1 MTQAL
6 DLVHYLVEE
15 SPRLHYDT
23 SNVPCMG
30 IEGRCNPGCSGFA
43 DCSGIISDA
52 LAHIG
57 VPEPSRCMWSGSQ
70 YQWIRDHHT
79 EMTVANA
86 VLRPGS
92 FIFHGPS
99 GIEHIAVVVGGGM
112 QVAAHGHH
120 STPQVGVASIG
131 SLSNWSVAGWWPGLH
146 DDAWPPINPPPKE
159 KVHPMYD
166 PPLAAAL
173 GIAAVWQDSS
183 GRVLAAVASNGDVYA
198 WAVPFR
204 PWPTK
209 AKDFAGRRA
218 ARIGQANRLAK
229 YANLPSNRYVIT
241 DTQGATYAP

>member
-1 MTQAL
+1 MTQAQ
-6 DLVHYLVEE
+6 DLIRYLIDE

-23 SNVPCMG
+23 SNALCQG

-57 VPEPSRCMWSGSQ
+57 VPQPSRCMWSGSQ
-70 YQWIRDHHT
+70 FQWCRDHGT
-79 EMTVANA
+79 QMAVADA
-86 VLRPGS
+86 VQRPGS
-92 FIFHGPS
+92 LIFLGPS

-120 STPQVGVASIG
+120 STPQVGVAPISD
-131 SLSNWSVAGWWPGLH
+131 SNWSCAGWWPGLH
-146 DDAWPPINPPPKE
+146 DDTWPPILPPTE

-166 PPLAAAL
+166 PPLASGL
-173 GIAAVWQDSS
+173 GLAAVWQDSG
-183 GRVLAAVASNGDVYA
+183 GRVLAAVTPNGDVYA

-218 ARIGQANRLAK
+218 ARISQANLMAK
-229 YANLPSNRYVIT
+229 YHGLPSNRYAIT
-241 DTQGATYAP
+241 DTAGETYCP